1 MQTWLRDEE
10 EVFMPRYWDQA
21 ELERYISE
29 GIEENL
35 TLDYKAGPALA
46 RDSNRHAEI
55 AKDISAMANSA
66 GGVIIYGIGEENL
79 EGRFR
84 PAKLVPVN
92 RLECSRET
100 LEQIISSN
108 IQPRISGI
116 KIYPVPLSTG
126 PNDVA
131 YVVQV
136 PQSDTVHQ
144 VSRNKR
150 YYKRFNFE
158 SVPMED
164 FEIRDVLNR
173 LSKADVDSRVGQL
186 TSRPIENGL
195 IWSVPFFAQNRSM
208 AVARDTSMTVE
219 FLDIKPHNRLTA
231 EKFVVK
237 TRLIPQNHDM
247 YIASFSESIH
257 RGLDKYFGT
266 FQLHVAGTQSLQV
279 RIQLFSDGV
288 RARYKRV
295 RLNFGGQSV
304 TIQVEDEGYLY

>member
-1 MQTWLRDEE
+1 
-10 EVFMPRYWDQA
+10 MPRNWDQA
-21 ELERYISE
+21 ALERYISS

-35 TLDYKAGPALA
+35 TLDFKAGAALS
-46 RDSNRHAEI
+46 REVTNRQKEI
-55 AKDISAMANSA
+55 AKDVSAMANSA
-66 GGVIIYGIGEENL
+66 GGLIIYGIGEENN

-84 PAKLVPVN
+84 PAKLAPVN
-92 RLECSRET
+92 RLDCSRET

-116 KIYPVPLSTG
+116 KIYPVPLSSG

-131 YVVQV
+131 YVVQI

-144 VSRNKR
+144 VSPNKR

-173 LSKADVDSRVGQL
+173 LSSADVDSRVGML
-186 TSRPIENGL
+186 TSEPSGAGQV
-195 IWSVPFFAQNRSM
+195 WSIPLFAQNRSM

-219 FLDIKPHNRLTA
+219 FLDAKPENQLSA

-237 TRLIPQNHDM
+237 TRLVPEAYDM
-247 YIASFSESIH
+247 YIASFPESIH

-266 FQLHVAGTQSLQV
+266 FKVYIEGTQSLQL

-288 RARYKRV
+288 RARFKRV
-295 RLNFGGQSV
+295 RLNFGGNSV
-304 TIQVEDEGYLY
+304 TIQVEEDGYLY